1 MASNVFAGRG
11 AQILVAS
18 ASSAASAKLGAVRN
32 YTFQSDNAEMDA
44 TSFDSS
50 GYFQM
55 LDGIKKTS
63 FKCETLVLATA
74 ATLYPQQAT
83 LRAAAIAGSRKFFF
97 YKNSTAPTG
106 GSQTFQGFGY
116 VTQWTQKGTHTDVQL
131 GDFAVT
137 FDGKYTEL

>member
-50 GYFQM
+50 GFFQM

-63 FKCETLVLATA
+63 FKCETLVLSTA
-74 ATLYPQQAT
+74 ATLYPQQNS
-83 LRAAAIAGSRKFFF
+83 LRAAAIGGTRKFFF
-97 YKNSTAPTG
+97 YKNSTG
-106 GSQTFQGFGY
+106 VGSQTFQGFGY
-116 VTQWTQKGTHTDVQL
+116 VTQWTQKGTQTDVQL
-131 GDFAVT
+131 GDFAVV
-137 FDGKYTEL
+137 FDGKYSEV

>member
-11 AQILVAS
+11 AQILIAS

-50 GYFQM
+50 GFFQM

-63 FKCETLVLATA
+63 MKAEVLVLSTA
-74 ATLYPQQAT
+74 ATLYPQQNA
-83 LRAAAIAGSRKFFF
+83 LRAAAIAGTRKFFL
-97 YKNSTAPTG
+97 YKNSTAV

-116 VTQWTQKGTHTDVQL
+116 VTQWTQKGTVTDIQM